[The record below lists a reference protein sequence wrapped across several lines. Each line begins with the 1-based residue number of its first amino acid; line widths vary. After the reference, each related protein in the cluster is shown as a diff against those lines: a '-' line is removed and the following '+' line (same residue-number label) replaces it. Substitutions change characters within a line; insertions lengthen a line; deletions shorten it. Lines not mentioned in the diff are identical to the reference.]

1 MKSKFSFARVALV
14 LASTLVLGGQ
24 AFAQSIMYTPVQT
37 QTFTGLGGTSTAT
50 PLSFY
55 SFNSALGTLTSVQI
69 ILQNVTLSGSAFGTN
84 TANSSTPPGDT
95 IGNEDILLN
104 LRGTLTVTSAAGFN
118 VVLNAVDTADN
129 AQNEVVPG
137 ASTST
142 FTYTDVPGSP
152 SSNTQTKT
160 SGLTSYEGNGSTTVT
175 VNVTPTHFG
184 VQGQAYA
191 SASSSANYISANYNG
206 GATASGEVQVIYYY
220 APVPEPAETAMW
232 MLGFVLVVGFGRKYL
247 RRQEPAMQ
255 AIS

>member
-1 MKSKFSFARVALV
+1 MKSKLSLARIALI
-14 LASTLVLGGQ
+14 LASTVLLGGQ

-55 SFNSALGTLTSVQI
+55 SFNTALGTLTSVQI

-84 TANSSTPPGDT
+84 TSNIGTPPGDT
-95 IGNEDILLN
+95 YGNEDILLN

-118 VVLNAVDTADN
+118 VVLNAVDTVDN
-129 AQNEVVPG
+129 GQLEVVPG
-137 ASTST
+137 ASTAT
-142 FTYTDVPGSP
+142 FTYTNVPGSP
-152 SSNTQTKT
+152 SNNSQTKT
-160 SGLTSYEGNGSTTVT
+160 TGLTSYEGNGTTTVT

-184 VQGQAYA
+184 VQGQAYQ

-206 GATASGEVQVIYYY
+206 GATASGAVQVIYYY

-232 MLGFVLVVGFGRKYL
+232 MLGFVLMIGVGRKYL
-247 RRQEPAMQ
+247 RRQEPVAQ
-255 AIS
+255 LAA